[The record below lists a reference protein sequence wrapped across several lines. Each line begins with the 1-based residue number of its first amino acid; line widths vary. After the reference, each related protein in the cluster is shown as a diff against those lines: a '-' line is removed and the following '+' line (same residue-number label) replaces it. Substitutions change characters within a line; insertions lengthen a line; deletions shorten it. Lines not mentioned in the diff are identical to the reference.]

1 MIKGGD
7 TIFNEVKKKYIT
19 LSELAFDRILDK
31 ITKGEFKVG
40 QVFTDERLVT
50 ELKMSKTPIREALK
64 ALEHQGLLAKVGKS
78 YGVVNLTKEDILHI
92 YEFKQ
97 ECEPLAAYLCA
108 TRVENKLIIEM
119 KNVLRNIERLDHNK
133 DIVYLANLNGRLHK
147 LISVGSG
154 NTYLEETIDL
164 LRFKLM
170 IVRVNFY
177 LDQKRSQEELNEH
190 KMIVHAIARRDAES
204 ARELMAQHQF
214 NIRKYAEEYI
224 IPRICYI

>member
-1 MIKGGD
+1 MSKGGD
-7 TIFNEVKKKYIT
+7 RIFNEVKKKYIS
-19 LSELAFDRILDK
+19 LSELAFERILDK

-64 ALEHQGLLAKVGKS
+64 ALEHQGLLAKVSKS

-97 ECEPLAAYLCA
+97 ECETLAAYLCA
-108 TRVENKLIIEM
+108 TRVEDKIIKEM
-119 KNVLRNIERLDHNK
+119 KNVLNSIERLDHNK

-154 NTYLEETIDL
+154 NTHLEETIDL

-190 KMIVHAIARRDAES
+190 KMIVQAIARRDAEG

-224 IPRICYI
+224 IPRIC